1 MLCVQRL
8 EILLYA
14 SCWGTA
20 ACGQPGNVAQLW
32 IKQFDDYVNPEEM
45 QMVAYQVELQVS
57 LIEAHLGLFM

>member
-1 MLCVQRL
+1 M
-8 EILLYA
+8 YA